1 MQVFSRKTTRYTTK
15 AIYDTP
21 QNFNMENSQGWIK
34 PHNIKSKNILAIR
47 KRKGEKMF

>member
-1 MQVFSRKTTRYTTK
+1 MKNNINTTK
-15 AIYDTP
+15 KDAQYIRIV
-21 QNFNMENSQGWIK
+21 NMENSQGWIK